1 MRNKFKNSERM
12 TLIGITTVA
21 TLLMFYFGFNFL
33 KGIHIFDKSKMYY
46 MTFMDLQDVER
57 SSKVSLN
64 GYKVGNV
71 RSIDFD
77 YKGLGHAVLTVA
89 LDGSLELPEGTAG
102 VIQSNPLGGPYVELL
117 LPKEVQEGIIRPR
130 DTIVGIPSQD
140 MLATLKD
147 ELVPNLNRA
156 AISLDSLLGKLH
168 SLASDPM
175 IHQTLGEVQKSASSI
190 RSSSQKVDMMLSKE
204 MPVILDHL
212 DSSAKSIAE
221 MSGKLNQAELDQ
233 VVKNLSAVVVD
244 LKGFM
249 TKLNEEEGSLGK
261 LINDPKLYDRLA
273 KTTQSADSLLMDIQA
288 NPKKYVHFSLF

>member
-1 MRNKFKNSERM
+1 M

-77 YKGLGHAVLTVA
+77 YKGLGHAVLAVA
-89 LDGSLELPEGTAG
+89 LDGSLELPEGTVG

-168 SLASDPM
+168 ALASDPM

-261 LINDPKLYDRLA
+261 LLNDPKLYDRLA